1 MDGAVPEARGLR
13 SKRPLVVFCLSLLAF
28 WILPVVGMLLH
39 YTRFFVAGLFGPC
52 LALLVL
58 VASALTLREQR
69 RMAGPVGLSVVA
81 VVVSSLTVVQ
91 QVYVFLVFFTNA
103 GGLYG

>member
-1 MDGAVPEARGLR
+1 MDGAVPEAGALR

-28 WILPVVGMLLH
+28 WILSLVGILLH
-39 YTRFFVAGLFGPC
+39 YTRFFVAGLLCPC
-52 LALLVL
+52 LALLLL

-81 VVVSSLTVVQ
+81 VVVSSLAVVQ
-91 QVYVFLVFFTNA
+91 QVYVFLVFYTNA